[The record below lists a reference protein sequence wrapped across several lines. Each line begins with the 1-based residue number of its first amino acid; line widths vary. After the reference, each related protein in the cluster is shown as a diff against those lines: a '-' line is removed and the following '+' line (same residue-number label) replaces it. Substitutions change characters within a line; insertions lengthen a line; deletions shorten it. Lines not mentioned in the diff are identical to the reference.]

1 MKRKDIEDIYKEY
14 GRKIDQS
21 VDTSNEP
28 SLSRGEFS
36 KEYRRFKK
44 EMMPKLSRYE
54 SLCRSLGSI
63 IKLKIAEEDRD
74 KIQKELDRTHLDVTP
89 SQSVTLAIIA
99 SLLSFFMG
107 VLFTV
112 AIYLLSGSFPFI
124 FLFLVIIAS
133 LFFLYYFY
141 QMPSQLANNWR
152 LKASSQMVPAV
163 LYVVAY
169 MKHTSNLER
178 AVQFAAE
185 HLEPPLALD
194 LRKVFWDVETGKY
207 SRVQESLDTYLET
220 WRETNPEFIE
230 AFHLI
235 ESSLYEPGEDRRVEI
250 LEKGLQV
257 ILDGVYDKMLKYS
270 REIRSPLTNLYMLGI
285 VLPTLGIA
293 LLPLASTLLGGAIK
307 WYHVFVLFNLI
318 IPFFVFYMTN
328 KVLMKRPG
336 GHGEKETLER
346 NPHYQEFKSNKP
358 YLVAIFLVL
367 PFIIIGL
374 LPFIFQYTPLPQW
387 IGLSK
392 DYTFAQLGLE
402 FFDKAKFFGF
412 INGKGPFGLGAIL
425 ASLFLPFGI
434 ALFFSYA
441 YMKKSKTLMKARRK
455 TKKLESEFTNSLFQ
469 LGNRLANGIP
479 AEIAFSKVASSTK
492 GEMTEGFFNTVN
504 TNIRQLGMSVED
516 AIFNKNRGAIIYY
529 PSSLISTSMKILVE
543 SVKRGLKVA
552 ARSLMSISQYIKN
565 INKINERLKD
575 LLAEVVSDMKSNM
588 TFLAPLLAG
597 IVVGL
602 SSMITM
608 ILSKLEVMI
617 GEQGVSGQGLAGVGS
632 IGSITELFQLTQMI
646 PPYYLQLAIGIYI
659 IEITFILSS
668 ALVTVDAGQD
678 KLGKI
683 YETGKNLRRGILI
696 YSTVALISILAL
708 SLLASIAIG
717 GM

>member
-469 LGNRLANGIP
+469 LGNRL
-479 AEIAFSKVASSTK
+479 
-492 GEMTEGFFNTVN
+492 
-504 TNIRQLGMSVED
+504 
-516 AIFNKNRGAIIYY
+516 
-529 PSSLISTSMKILVE
+529 
-543 SVKRGLKVA
+543 
-552 ARSLMSISQYIKN
+552 
-565 INKINERLKD
+565 
-575 LLAEVVSDMKSNM
+575 
-588 TFLAPLLAG
+588 
-597 IVVGL
+597 
-602 SSMITM
+602 
-608 ILSKLEVMI
+608 
-617 GEQGVSGQGLAGVGS
+617 
-632 IGSITELFQLTQMI
+632 
-646 PPYYLQLAIGIYI
+646 
-659 IEITFILSS
+659 
-668 ALVTVDAGQD
+668 
-678 KLGKI
+678 
-683 YETGKNLRRGILI
+683 
-696 YSTVALISILAL
+696 
-708 SLLASIAIG
+708 
-717 GM
+717 